1 MVCLT
6 LLKGESMVRG
16 RRLGTHSLR
25 SIRALEAKIEEL
37 EVKLAVASEVLRA
50 ESVKRDAA
58 EKALQESESRYG
70 AYVRESSE
78 IIQKMEEELRQALR
92 MEEVGKIMV
101 PALVH
106 DLGNLLAA
114 VRSHAQFSL
123 QNFDSASPVKESI
136 HVIYEGAR
144 RADTLL
150 RDFLELFKCM
160 KSDRLDN
167 ELIHVNEMVA
177 RIWNMVRL
185 EAFSRQVSFSVET
198 EEPLPA
204 VKGDVEKL
212 ERVFLNLFKNAIQA
226 VPDGGNITVRTCF
239 LSEDKGVAVSVT
251 DNGPGIPGHLQERI
265 FEPFFTTK
273 EKGTGLGLSICQ
285 LIVQE
290 HKGTLALDESRPGK
304 TIFSVKLPAV
314 SQEDLAKFSDA
325 SYG

>member
-1 MVCLT
+1 MVN
-6 LLKGESMVRG
+6 G
-16 RRLGTHSLR
+16 RRLGRHSLR
-25 SIRALEAKIEEL
+25 SIRTLEARNEEL
-37 EVKLAVASEVLRA
+37 EVKLAVAGEVLRA
-50 ESVKRDAA
+50 ESIKRDTA

-78 IIQKMEEELRQALR
+78 IIQKMEEELRQALK
-92 MEEVGKIMV
+92 MEDVGKIMV
-101 PALVH
+101 PALAH

-123 QNFDSASPVKESI
+123 QHLDSASPVKESI
-136 HVIYEGAR
+136 QVIFEGAQ
-144 RADTLL
+144 RADKLL
-150 RDFLELFKCM
+150 RDFLELFKCI
-160 KSDRLDN
+160 KSDRLNN

-177 RIWNMVRL
+177 RIWNMIRP
-185 EAFSRQVSFSVET
+185 EALSRQVSFSFET
-198 EEPLPA
+198 EETLPA
-204 VKGDVEKL
+204 VRGNVEKL

-226 VPDGGNITVRTCF
+226 VPDGGDITVRTWF
-239 LSEDKGVAVSVT
+239 LPEDKSVAVSVT

-273 EKGTGLGLSICQ
+273 EAGTGLGLSICQ